1 MLVSPITA
9 YGITW
14 ITFPGGSPH
23 CSHSLKATPLSI
35 TQRAQ
40 SFVKD
45 STTYVW
51 EAEKR
56 FKSGC
61 LSLYKAVAAKKVEV
75 ARYESDTGG
84 FVAGGPLVLET
95 REVDELMALFTC
107 MAVLNERDA
116 FYMPGIDLGGK
127 H

>member
-1 MLVSPITA
+1 MDHLSGGLAALQPLAEGHTA
-9 YGITW
+9 EHHATCAELCQRQYNVRM
-14 ITFPGGSPH
+14 GGGEEV
-23 CSHSLKATPLSI
+23 
-35 TQRAQ
+35 Q
-40 SFVKD
+40 
-45 STTYVW
+45 
-51 EAEKR
+51 
-56 FKSGC
+56 SGC
-61 LSLYKAVAAKKVEV
+61 LSLYKAVAAKKVDV

-95 REVDELMALFTC
+95 REVDELVALFTC